1 MTPETLLGF
10 LCKVNHEAFL
20 RGVEPGFAAEK
31 IWLAAHAICPLVG
44 IDPKSIIDSL
54 IEDTK
59 AIVAELKGGAE

>member
-10 LCKVNHEAFL
+10 LCKVNGEALL
-20 RGVEPGFAAEK
+20 RGVDPNKCAKGL
-31 IWLAAHAICPLVG
+31 WLAAHAICPLVG

-59 AIVAELKGGAE
+59 AIVAELKAGAE